1 MELNA
6 EKVKKALEC
15 CLTTSEGDCIA
26 CGYRGKK
33 DGLFVTCTNCL
44 IADALALINSQ
55 EQRIKELA
63 EENERLTIN
72 MNAYGLAAKRLGEEK
87 NQFLDTIVCLEI
99 DLEKAKANAVRAMQ
113 AEIINRC
120 IQGGIYPAFVATTID
135 KIAKEMIDN
144 VGT

>member
-6 EKVKKALEC
+6 ETVKKALEC

-44 IADALALINSQ
+44 ISDALALINSQ
-55 EQRIKELA
+55 EQKIKELTL
-63 EENERLTIN
+63 ENAGFE
-72 MNAYGLAAKRLGEEK
+72 AG
-87 NQFLDTIVCLEI
+87 
-99 DLEKAKANAVRAMQ
+99 AKAGIKVIRANTVREMQ

-120 IQGGIYPAFVATTID
+120 VQGGIYPAFVAATID
-135 KIAKEMIDN
+135 KIANDLLKEKEN
-144 VGT
+144 ENC